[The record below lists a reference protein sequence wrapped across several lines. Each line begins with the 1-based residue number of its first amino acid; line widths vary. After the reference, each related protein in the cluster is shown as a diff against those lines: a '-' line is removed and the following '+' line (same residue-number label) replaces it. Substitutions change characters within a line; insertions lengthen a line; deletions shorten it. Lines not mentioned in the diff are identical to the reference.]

1 MKKAAEALAAAQ
13 ARVIDPE
20 AENAALVAESREVY
34 GRLEGVS
41 AKLLESARY
50 GPSCT
55 PRPLTKHKPAMSRS
69 SALQGLTRPARP
81 R

>member
-13 ARVIDPE
+13 ARVIEPE

-41 AKLLESARY
+41 AKLLELREVRAKLHAAPTDEAQTRY
-50 GPSCT
+50 E
-55 PRPLTKHKPAMSRS
+55 
-69 SALQGLTRPARP
+69 
-81 R
+81 